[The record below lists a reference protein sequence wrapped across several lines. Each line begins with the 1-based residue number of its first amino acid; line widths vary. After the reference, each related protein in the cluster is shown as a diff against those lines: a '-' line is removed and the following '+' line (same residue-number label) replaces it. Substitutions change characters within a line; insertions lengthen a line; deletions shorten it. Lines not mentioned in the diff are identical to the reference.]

1 MKCFSNIF
9 HFSSSLQS
17 FAFHAPSRVSKPC
30 DKTYLSGGNVGRIE
44 VIIHKVGHRDSR
56 FLCVHGFFRAL
67 PFTTLMQ
74 GDEARGDCFCFSF
87 FFDFDFFLSYF
98 HAVLRWETIS
108 VLVPLIRVSKRLMTG
123 RLSNWLTFSAQHIKS
138 RRNNT

>member
-17 FAFHAPSRVSKPC
+17 FAFHTSSRVSKPC

-98 HAVLRWETIS
+98 HAVLRGLRLFVSAWVS
-108 VLVPLIRVSKRLMTG
+108 VGLPSCLDRALARLTCG
-123 RLSNWLTFSAQHIKS
+123 FLAC
-138 RRNNT
+138 